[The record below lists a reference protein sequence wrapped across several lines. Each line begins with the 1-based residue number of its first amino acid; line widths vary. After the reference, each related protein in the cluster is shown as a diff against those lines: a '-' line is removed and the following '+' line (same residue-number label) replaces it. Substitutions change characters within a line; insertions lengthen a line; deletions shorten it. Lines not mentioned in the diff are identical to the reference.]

1 MKYWA
6 YFLAKCVAAYLV
18 LRQVGRW
25 VYALFPEPDPFL
37 RYQLPRF
44 PYDFKWTATM
54 LVFFLVCAAVGY
66 LIIHDQRRR
75 CRTCLRR
82 LRMPV
87 QHGHWGLATLLSPV
101 HSESICPYGHGTL
114 AEPDVKSTSTQTVE
128 WRAHSENIW
137 EELESLDRK

>member
-1 MKYWA
+1 LKYWA
-6 YFLAKCVAAYLV
+6 YFLAKLTVAYLV
-18 LRQVGRW
+18 LRQVGAW
-25 VYALFPEPDPFL
+25 VYTLFPEPDPFM

-54 LVFFLVCAAVGY
+54 LVFFLLCAGVVYAIVW
-66 LIIHDQRRR
+66 DQRRR

-87 QHGHWGLATLLSPV
+87 QRGHWGMATLLNPV

-114 AEPDVKSTSTQTVE
+114 AEPDVKSTSTQEVK
-128 WRAHSENIW
+128 WREHSDDIW
-137 EELESLDRK
+137 KELESSGKK